1 MKDRIIMQGLELH
14 GRHGV
19 LDVERE
25 MGQPFLLDLEL
36 VLDLRPAGRQD
47 DLNLT
52 IDYSVVYAA
61 VRRAFQSRRCQLIE
75 AVAEMVAETVLSGF
89 PVDEVRVLVRKPH
102 APVRGKFKYFAV
114 EITRRREGV

>member
-1 MKDRIIMQGLELH
+1 MQGLELH
-14 GRHGV
+14 GHHGV

-36 VLDLRPAGRQD
+36 VLDLRPAGRRD

-52 IDYSVVYAA
+52 IDYSAVYAA
-61 VRRAFQSRRCQLIE
+61 VRRAFKARRCQLIE